1 MKHMKRQVF
10 FQNQKNKMHRLEQL
24 KQDKEIHLPS
34 LHRREITRFVFIVYL
49 FIFCFFYGTQ
59 EYILS

>member
-34 LHRREITRFVFIVYL
+34 LHRREIARFVFIVCL